1 MQYASHRYRQG
12 AGEACR
18 QGRCA
23 HQHRDQLL
31 HREDAE
37 GLLVGDGQQLVELT
51 QRLQL
56 RVLIVVLAQLHQEPL
71 HSIPWLSTVSDCI
84 TNRDAITSAQ
94 LSRTDRCLVSAGML
108 KDLCQ

>member
-1 MQYASHRYRQG
+1 MQYTSHRYRQG
-12 AGEACR
+12 AGEVCR

-37 GLLVGDGQQLVELT
+37 ALLVRDGQQLVKLT

-56 RVLIVVLAQLHQEPL
+56 RILIVVLAQLHQEPL
-71 HSIPWLSTVSDCI
+71 HSIPWLT
-84 TNRDAITSAQ
+84 TYRDAITSAK
-94 LSRTDRCLVSAGML
+94 LSRTDRGLVSAGML
-108 KDLCQ
+108 KRSVQVM